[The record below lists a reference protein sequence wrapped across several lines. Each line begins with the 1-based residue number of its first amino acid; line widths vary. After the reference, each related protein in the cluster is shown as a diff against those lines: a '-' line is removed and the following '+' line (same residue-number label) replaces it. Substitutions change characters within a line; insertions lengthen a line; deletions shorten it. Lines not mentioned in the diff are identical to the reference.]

1 MMLRRRDLG
10 AVVLGLILA
19 GLLAHICVLPHEG
32 HAAEIESHAAR
43 GHTDTVPASDGGG
56 EDALHGASCDGLPA
70 FSATALVPPSAQSA
84 QTATFSLLATE
95 VNRFAAVPPPQ
106 PSASPPLYLTHRA
119 LLI

>member
-1 MMLRRRDLG
+1 MTLRRRDLG
-10 AVVLGLILA
+10 AVVLGLILV
-19 GLLAHICVLPHEG
+19 GLLAHICVLPHHG
-32 HAAEIESHAAR
+32 PAGEIESHAAH
-43 GHTDTVPASDGGG
+43 GHTDTIPASDDGN
-56 EDALHGASCDGLPA
+56 EDALHAASCEALPTSA
-70 FSATALVPPSAQSA
+70 ATALVPPSAQSV